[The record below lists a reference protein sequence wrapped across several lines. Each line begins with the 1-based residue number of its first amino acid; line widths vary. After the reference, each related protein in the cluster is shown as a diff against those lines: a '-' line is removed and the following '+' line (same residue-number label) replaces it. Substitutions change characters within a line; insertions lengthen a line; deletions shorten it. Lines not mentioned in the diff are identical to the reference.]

1 MTTKIKYEGNLRTT
15 AVHMQ
20 SKTEIITDAPTDNQ
34 GKGEAFSPT
43 DLLASALGSCI
54 VTTMA
59 IYAKNHGFDL
69 GNCSCDVTKIMTPAP
84 RRVGEVIVNLFL
96 EDNFTEKQRAGLE
109 HAAHACPVARSLH
122 PDLIQKITFNYQLLA
137 LTYEL

>member
-15 AVHMQ
+15 MVHLQ
-20 SKTEIITDAPTDNQ
+20 SKTEILTDAPTDNQ

-59 IYAKNHGFDL
+59 IYAKNHGFNL

-84 RRVGEVIVNLFL
+84 RRVGEVIVDLFL
-96 EDNFTEKQRAGLE
+96 EDSFTEKQRAGLE

-122 PDLIQKITFNYQLLA
+122 PDLIQNVNFNYQLIA
-137 LTYEL
+137 MSYEL

>member
-1 MTTKIKYEGNLRTT
+1 MTTKIKYEGNLRTI

>member
-15 AVHMQ
+15 MVHLQ
-20 SKTEIITDAPTDNQ
+20 SKTGIITDAPTDNQ

-84 RRVGEVIVNLFL
+84 RRVGEVIVSLFL

-137 LTYEL
+137 LKYEL

>member
-15 AVHMQ
+15 MVHLQ
-20 SKTEIITDAPTDNQ
+20 SKTEILTDAPTDNQ

-84 RRVGEVIVNLFL
+84 RRVGEVIVDLFL
-96 EDNFTEKQRAGLE
+96 EDGFTEKQRAGLE

-122 PDLIQKITFNYQLLA
+122 PDLIQNVNFNYQLIA
-137 LTYEL
+137 MSYEL

>member
-15 AVHMQ
+15 MVHLQ
-20 SKTEIITDAPTDNQ
+20 SSTEVTTDAPTDNQ

-43 DLLASALGSCI
+43 DLLASSLGACI

-69 GNCSCDVTKIMTPAP
+69 GNCTCDVTKIMTPTP
-84 RRVGEVIVNLFL
+84 RRVGEIIVNLFL
-96 EDNFTEKQRAGLE
+96 EDGFNEKQRAGLE
-109 HAAHACPVARSLH
+109 HAAHACPVTRSLH
-122 PDLIQKITFNYQLLA
+122 PDLVQSVTFNYEQLA
-137 LTYEL
+137 MSFEP

>member
-1 MTTKIKYEGNLRTT
+1 M
-15 AVHMQ
+15 VHLQ
-20 SKTEIITDAPTDNQ
+20 SKTEILTDAPTDNQ

-84 RRVGEVIVNLFL
+84 RRVGEVVIDLFL
-96 EDNFTEKQRAGLE
+96 EDGFTEKQRAGLE

-122 PDLIQKITFNYQLLA
+122 PDLIQNVNFNYQLIA
-137 LTYEL
+137 MSYEL

>member
-1 MTTKIKYEGNLRTT
+1 M
-15 AVHMQ
+15 VHLQ
-20 SKTEIITDAPTDNQ
+20 SKTEILTDAPTDNQ

-59 IYAKNHGFDL
+59 IYAKNHGFNL

-84 RRVGEVIVNLFL
+84 RRVGEVIVDLFL
-96 EDNFTEKQRAGLE
+96 EDSFTEKQRAGLE

-122 PDLIQKITFNYQLLA
+122 PDLIQNVNFNYQLIA
-137 LTYEL
+137 MSYEL

>member
-15 AVHMQ
+15 MVHLQ
-20 SKTEIITDAPTDNQ
+20 SKTEILTDAPTDNQ

-84 RRVGEVIVNLFL
+84 RRVGEVIVDLFL
-96 EDNFTEKQRAGLE
+96 EDSFTEKQRAGLE

-122 PDLIQKITFNYQLLA
+122 PDLIQNVNFNYQLIA
-137 LTYEL
+137 MSYEL

>member
-15 AVHMQ
+15 MVHLQ
-20 SKTEIITDAPTDNQ
+20 SKTEILTDAPTDNQ

-84 RRVGEVIVNLFL
+84 RRVGEVVIDLFL
-96 EDNFTEKQRAGLE
+96 EDGFTEKQRAGLE

-122 PDLIQKITFNYQLLA
+122 PDLIQNVNFNYQLIA
-137 LTYEL
+137 MSYEL

>member
-15 AVHMQ
+15 MVHLQ

-69 GNCSCDVTKIMTPAP
+69 GNCSCDVTKIMTQTP

-96 EDNFTEKQRAGLE
+96 EDTFTEKQRAGLE

-122 PDLIQKITFNYQLLA
+122 PDLIQTITFNYTQIISDL
-137 LTYEL
+137 